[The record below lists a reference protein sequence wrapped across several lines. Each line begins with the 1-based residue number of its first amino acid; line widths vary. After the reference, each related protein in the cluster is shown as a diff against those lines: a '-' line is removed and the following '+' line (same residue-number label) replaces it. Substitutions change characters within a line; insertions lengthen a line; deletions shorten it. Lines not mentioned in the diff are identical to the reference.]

1 MADSYKN
8 DNDDD
13 YGSGGLKDG
22 FDWYMSPVDK
32 IKYEEIYTA
41 NRDGRGEITLSSL
54 DPLYSS
60 LDVPDMDIRSAW
72 NLINPSGAPSIG
84 KDATLAFLHILNY
97 RHEGYRIPR
106 SVPASLR
113 ASFERGRIEYDVER
127 VARSSPTGNQRWASH
142 RGGSDENTSTSRK
155 AKFGDAYLS
164 RLGVGDRTAY
174 RPKGTDFSRSGGT
187 NTSSGGTRVSEDWEE
202 VRLKKQLREIEDKI
216 ERVGRLSS
224 GNQNRNRNKNG
235 NDNGDGDGDSSARS
249 KPALVKR
256 ELEQLLDYK
265 RRQLRDLETGE
276 GSAKIGMDLKVVR
289 EDIGVV
295 KEQVDGLETHLK
307 KREEVLSDLRTR
319 IEEERRVGMSVST
332 GSATTTV
339 R

>member
-1 MADSYKN
+1 MADRYN
-8 DNDDD
+8 NDDND

-32 IKYEEIYTA
+32 AKYEEIYTA

-127 VARSSPTGNQRWASH
+127 VGRSSPAGSQRWASH
-142 RGGSDENTSTSRK
+142 AGGSDENTSTSRK

-174 RPKGTDFSRSGGT
+174 RPKGTDFSHSGGT
-187 NTSSGGTRVSEDWEE
+187 STGGGGGTRVSEDWEE
-202 VRLKKQLREIEDKI
+202 VRLKKQLRELEDKI
-216 ERVGRLSS
+216 ERVERLSS
-224 GNQNRNRNKNG
+224 GKQNMNKNEDG
-235 NDNGDGDGDSSARS
+235 KGDGSAHSS
-249 KPALVKR
+249 KPALIKR

-276 GSAKIGMDLKVVR
+276 GSAKVGMDLKVVR

-295 KEQVDGLETHLK
+295 KEQVDGLEAHLK
-307 KREEVLSDLRTR
+307 KREEVLADLRAR
-319 IEEERRVGMSVST
+319 IEEERRVGVGA
-332 GSATTTV
+332 GSATTAV

>member
-1 MADSYKN
+1 MADRYN
-8 DNDDD
+8 NEDNDD

-32 IKYEEIYTA
+32 AKYEEIYTA

-127 VARSSPTGNQRWASH
+127 VGRSSPAGSQRWASH
-142 RGGSDENTSTSRK
+142 TGRNDENTSTSRK

-174 RPKGTDFSRSGGT
+174 RPKGTDFSHSGGT
-187 NTSSGGTRVSEDWEE
+187 STGGGGTRVSEDWEE
-202 VRLKKQLREIEDKI
+202 VRLKKQLRELEDKI
-216 ERVGRLSS
+216 ERVERLSS
-224 GNQNRNRNKNG
+224 GEKNRSKNKDG
-235 NDNGDGDGDSSARS
+235 NGDGSARS
-249 KPALVKR
+249 KSALVKR

-265 RRQLRDLETGE
+265 RRQLKDLEMGE
-276 GSAKIGMDLKVVR
+276 GSAKVGMDLKVVR

-295 KEQVDGLETHLK
+295 KEQVDGLEAHLK
-307 KREEVLSDLRTR
+307 KREEILADLRAR
-319 IEEERRVGMSVST
+319 IVEERRVGV
-332 GSATTTV
+332 GAGNATKMTAV